1 VSTVAEVADPLD
13 RLSPAARARLSRFS
27 GELERLRIDD
37 LPLYAVRVRQPD
49 HRRAVEQAA
58 LVAREG
64 GLDAVVEAAR
74 SAIIEY
80 VARQHA
86 ASGPRLA
93 FQFEAGGPT
102 ARPEDLVRVMRS
114 VGDAVVAIVL
124 WDRLTDW
131 DRMELLGEWSRLLP

>member
-1 VSTVAEVADPLD
+1 VAEVADPLE

-27 GELERLRIDD
+27 DELERVRIDD

-58 LVAREG
+58 VVARDEG
-64 GLDAVVEAAR
+64 LEAVVAAAR
-74 SAIIEY
+74 SAITEY

-93 FQFEAGGPT
+93 FRFEAGGP
-102 ARPEDLVRVMRS
+102 AAPPEDHVPV
-114 VGDAVVAIVL
+114 
-124 WDRLTDW
+124 
-131 DRMELLGEWSRLLP
+131 